1 MPTALE
7 LGPEGWRPYAEAV
20 VSRRSSVAK
29 TEHEV
34 RERER
39 LLSLVRQVAVLLKAR
54 FGAKKVI
61 LFGSMAHEAWFASDS
76 DIDLAVEGIKA
87 QDYWR
92 AWETAEKL
100 IEGRLVDLIDLESAS
115 GSLRESIERYGVIL

>member
-7 LGPEGWRPYAEAV
+7 LGPEGWRRYAEAV

-39 LLSLVRQVAVLLKAR
+39 LLSLVRQVAVLLKPR
-54 FGAKKVI
+54 FGTKKVI
-61 LFGSMAHEAWFASDS
+61 LFGSMAHEAWFASVFS
-76 DIDLAVEGIKA
+76 NFRVFVMGF
-87 QDYWR
+87 Q
-92 AWETAEKL
+92 
-100 IEGRLVDLIDLESAS
+100 VF
-115 GSLRESIERYGVIL
+115 ILSTEFCLLLH